1 MGVMISVVRSS
12 NPDGLRAA
20 AEAIREKVSTLDD
33 LIGSQRRSLHYL
45 GQAWSG
51 AAVRIQ
57 YEAANGFAPPG
68 AELSG
73 HVVRGDI
80 VVTPGKGSAAA
91 SVDGLIGDY
100 PSLEAYQN
108 VPTGH
113 TYTLAQDAADSGNVY
128 GPLTEL
134 PLSHEIGRGTAA
146 FAPFGSD
153 APQLPGG
160 PRYPGDTVPYIPGR
174 VDLNAPTDLGSVE
187 RIPDVV
193 VVK

>member
-1 MGVMISVVRSS
+1 MRWSPRSRRKSRTGTPSNAVGVTISVVRSS
-12 NPDGLRAA
+12 NPDGLTAA

-33 LIGSQRRSLHYL
+33 LIGSQRQSLHYL

-51 AAVRIQ
+51 GAVR
-57 YEAANGFAPPG
+57 
-68 AELSG
+68 
-73 HVVRGDI
+73 
-80 VVTPGKGSAAA
+80 A

-100 PSLEAYQN
+100 PSLEVYQN

-134 PLSHEIGRGTAA
+134 PFSHEIGRDTAA